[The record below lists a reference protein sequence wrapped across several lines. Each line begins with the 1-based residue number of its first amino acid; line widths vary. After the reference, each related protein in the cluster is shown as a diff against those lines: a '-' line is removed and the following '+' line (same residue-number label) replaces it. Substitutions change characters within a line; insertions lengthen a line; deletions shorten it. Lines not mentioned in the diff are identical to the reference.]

1 MYVTP
6 KMNCPHVNDESLITL
21 EKFKTVDCKIV
32 LI

>member
-6 KMNCPHVNDESLITL
+6 KKNCPHVNDETLIIL
-21 EKFKTVDCKIV
+21 EKLKSVDCKII